1 MGNFNKPSEYIV
13 FQMGEIS
20 INPLEINE
28 VSVVY
33 VSPEEDK
40 NAESWR
46 RKRDIAIVKTI
57 IDT

>member
-28 VSVVY
+28 VF
-33 VSPEEDK
+33 DH
-40 NAESWR
+40 
-46 RKRDIAIVKTI
+46 
-57 IDT
+57 